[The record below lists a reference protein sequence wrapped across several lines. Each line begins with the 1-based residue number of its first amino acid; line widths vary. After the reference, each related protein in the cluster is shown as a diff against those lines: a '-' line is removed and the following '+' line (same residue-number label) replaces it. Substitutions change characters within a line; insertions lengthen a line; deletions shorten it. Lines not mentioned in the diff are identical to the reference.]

1 MLADVRQGSGE
12 PSYMFLVRTDVL
24 SRLYALPQMGDMPAL
39 TSLAWSIT
47 ASCGTIESHP
57 EGIKVRSMVLTKVL
71 VTTYHVAIS
80 GGLYIVQVAGWADL
94 DSGNGGYVLWM
105 QK

>member
-12 PSYMFLVRTDVL
+12 PSYMFLVRSDVL

-57 EGIKVRSMVLTKVL
+57 WCIKVRMVLTKVL

-94 DSGNGGYVLWM
+94 NSGNGGYVL
-105 QK
+105 